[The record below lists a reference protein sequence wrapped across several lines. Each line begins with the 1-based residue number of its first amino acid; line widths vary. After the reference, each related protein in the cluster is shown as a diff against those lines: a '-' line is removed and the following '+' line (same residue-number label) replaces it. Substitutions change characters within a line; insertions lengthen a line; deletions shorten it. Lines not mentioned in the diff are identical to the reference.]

1 MDGEGRGPWRQLAAF
16 DPLEDGVA
24 AGVED
29 ELDVDEDED
38 EVDDPLDDE
47 AVSDDEEDLRLSVR

>member
-1 MDGEGRGPWRQLAAF
+1 MDGGGGGPWCQSVPLE
-16 DPLEDGVA
+16 PLEDEVV

-29 ELDVDEDED
+29 ELDEDDDVDE
-38 EVDDPLDDE
+38 PLDDE